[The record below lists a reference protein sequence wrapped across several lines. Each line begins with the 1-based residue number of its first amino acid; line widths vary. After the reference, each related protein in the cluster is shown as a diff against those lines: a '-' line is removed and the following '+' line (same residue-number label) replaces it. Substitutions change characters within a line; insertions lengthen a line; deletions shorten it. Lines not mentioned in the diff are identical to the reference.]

1 MSTHAGSASARPF
14 AKRAL
19 SPWRLGIATVV
30 AIAIAVGV
38 VVIANN
44 GSSSGTANASGLRT
58 GVPRIMTVAQ
68 LRSFAARVSAPIYW
82 VGPGHATTHLE
93 VTTTSKGDVF
103 IRYLT
108 GAAVAGDPRAIFT
121 TVGTYGLA
129 DAYKVVLHDGRLKG
143 ASSVTVPGGG
153 IAVNGD
159 RAPHSYYVAF
169 PGQNYVAEVFNPS
182 LRYARHLVQSGQL
195 TRVP

>member
-1 MSTHAGSASARPF
+1 VGMSTHAGSASARPF
-14 AKRAL
+14 AKRVL
-19 SPWRLGIATVV
+19 SPWRLGIATGV

-38 VVIANN
+38 FVIADN
-44 GSSSGTANASGLRT
+44 GSSSTNASGLRA

-68 LRSFAARVSAPIYW
+68 LSSFAARASGPIYW
-82 VGPGHATTHLE
+82 VGPGHPTTHLE
-93 VTTTSKGDVF
+93 VTTTSKDDVF

-108 GAAVAGDPRAIFT
+108 GAAAAGDPRAIFT

-129 DAYKVVLHDGRLKG
+129 DAYKVVLHDSRLKG
-143 ASSVTVPGGG
+143 ATSVTVPGGG

-169 PGQNYVAEVFNPS
+169 PGQNFVAEVFNPS
-182 LRYARHLVQSGQL
+182 LRYARRLVQSGQL